1 MTGESR
7 GIFGAA
13 AATCGT
19 VLRRGRLANQG
30 TLTSTPEWL
39 LWAPTA
45 ILTLGESTVQSR
57 RSDHGDGVFISRYV
71 IGAVLEDA
79 RIAAVMQSK
88 PARQTVGQGDHG
100 PAGVGHPQERAG
112 PLDEHH

>member
-1 MTGESR
+1 
-7 GIFGAA
+7 
-13 AATCGT
+13 
-19 VLRRGRLANQG
+19 
-30 TLTSTPEWL
+30 
-39 LWAPTA
+39 
-45 ILTLGESTVQSR
+45 
-57 RSDHGDGVFISRYV
+57 VFISRYV

-100 PAGVGHPQERAG
+100 RAGVGHPRERAG